1 LNVPSLHL
9 CQAMPISCQDFPNY
23 SFVGIEN
30 LWSHGLTTIRKKIQI
45 WRQSNGG
52 SRTFQHLLSWKFKGF
67 IMFEYPSQFM
77 PLPLLPHTHT
87 LQNCKLSNLKMLS
100 ILGKC
105 LSSHSWKFYPP
116 SFFSLQK
123 FQKSSNE
130 DDVIKIQNSISFAKH
145 ILL

>member
-1 LNVPSLHL
+1 MNVPSLHL

-67 IMFEYPSQFM
+67 IMLGYPSQFM
-77 PLPLLPHTHT
+77 PLPLLPHTHFKIANYQTSKRCQFLENVCPPILESFT
-87 LQNCKLSNLKMLS
+87 LLASFPCKNFKKAQMKMM
-100 ILGKC
+100 
-105 LSSHSWKFYPP
+105 W
-116 SFFSLQK
+116 
-123 FQKSSNE
+123 
-130 DDVIKIQNSISFAKH
+130 
-145 ILL
+145 